1 VSDAWVIEPA
11 GPLRGVV
18 EVHGSKNAVTKHMV
32 AALLGEGTSTIT
44 NVPEVGDV
52 DITAGILAAIGA
64 GVERSGDSLTIT
76 PPEETNPS
84 VPLSFSGLNR
94 IPVLL
99 LGPLLHLTGEA
110 FVPRVGGDQLGSRPV
125 DFHVDALRALGAE
138 VDVSNEG
145 ISAKCDRLKGTIIEL
160 PYPSVGATESAL
172 LSAAMAEGRSVI
184 RGAATEPEVLE
195 LALFLQ
201 RMGAR
206 IELKPDRV
214 IVIEGVDRLRGA
226 RTRLQGDRNEAF
238 SYLVAGL
245 LTGGEVRV
253 VGCGQDRLVTAIT
266 TLMRMGAIVDVDD
279 HGMAAS
285 APEGLRAAAV
295 QTDVHPGFMT
305 DWQTP
310 LMVLFTQA
318 EGMSVLHET
327 VYEDRFV
334 YVPALQKMG
343 GEIELF
349 SSCLGGPACRFYE
362 TSNMHSAVVRGVSRL
377 SGAEVEIPDVRAGF
391 SSVIAAAAAEGASI
405 LRGVHHLER
414 GYHRPADQLRSLG
427 LGLQTI

>member
-1 VSDAWVIEPA
+1 MSDAWVIEPA
-11 GPLRGVV
+11 GPLRGEV

-32 AALLGEGTSTIT
+32 AAILGDGPSTIT

-52 DITAGILAAIGA
+52 DITAGILTAIGA
-64 GVERSGDSLTIT
+64 SVERSGDSLTIT
-76 PPEETNPS
+76 PPGEVKPS

-138 VDVSNEG
+138 VEVTDEG
-145 ISAKCDRLKGTIIEL
+145 IYAKCSRLQGTIIEL

-172 LSAAMAEGRSVI
+172 LSASMAEGRSVI

-214 IVIEGVDRLRGA
+214 IVIEGVERLRGA

-266 TLMRMGAIVDVDD
+266 TLMRMGAVVDVDD

-285 APEGLRAAAV
+285 APDGLRAAAV

-362 TSNMHSAVVRGVSRL
+362 TSNLHSAVVRGVSRL
-377 SGAEVEIPDVRAGF
+377 RGAEVEIPDVRAGF
-391 SSVIAAAAAEGASI
+391 SSVIAAAAAEGTSV

-427 LGLQTI
+427 LGLHTR

>member
-1 VSDAWVIEPA
+1 MSDAWVIEPA
-11 GPLRGVV
+11 GPLRGEVQ
-18 EVHGSKNAVTKHMV
+18 VHGSKNAVTKHMV
-32 AALLGEGTSTIT
+32 AALLGQGTSTIT

-52 DITAGILAAIGA
+52 DITARILTAIGA
-64 GVERSGDSLTIT
+64 GVERSGDSLTVT
-76 PPEETNPS
+76 PPEEVTPA

-138 VDVSNEG
+138 VDVTDEG
-145 ISAKCDRLKGTIIEL
+145 ISAKCTRLQGTIIEL

-172 LSAAMAEGRSVI
+172 LSASMAEGRSVI

-214 IVIEGVDRLRGA
+214 IVIEGVERLRGA

-245 LTGGEVRV
+245 LTGGQVRV
-253 VGCGQDRLVTAIT
+253 VGCEQDRLVTAIT
-266 TLMRMGAIVDVDD
+266 TLMRMGAVVDVDD
-279 HGMAAS
+279 HGMAAF
-285 APEGLRAAAV
+285 APDGLRAAAV

-362 TSNMHSAVVRGVSRL
+362 TSNLHSAVVRGVSRL
-377 SGAEVEIPDVRAGF
+377 KGAEVEIPDVRAGF
-391 SSVIAAAAAEGASI
+391 SSVIAAAAAEGTSV

-427 LGLQTI
+427 LDLRTR

>member
-1 VSDAWVIEPA
+1 MSDAWVIDPA
-11 GPLRGVV
+11 GPLRGEV

-32 AALLGEGTSTIT
+32 AAILGDGPSTIT

-52 DITAGILAAIGA
+52 DITAGILTAIGA
-64 GVERSGDSLTIT
+64 GVERTGDSLTIT
-76 PPEETNPS
+76 PPEEVKPS

-125 DFHVDALRALGAE
+125 DFHVDSLRALGAE
-138 VDVSNEG
+138 VEVTDEG
-145 ISAKCDRLKGTIIEL
+145 IYAKCSRLQGTIIEL

-172 LSAAMAEGRSVI
+172 LSASMAEGRSVI

-214 IVIEGVDRLRGA
+214 IVIEGVEQLRGA

-266 TLMRMGAIVDVDD
+266 TLMRMGAVVDVDD

-285 APEGLRAAAV
+285 APQGLRAAAV

-362 TSNMHSAVVRGVSRL
+362 TSNLHSAVVRGVSRL
-377 SGAEVEIPDVRAGF
+377 RGAEVEIPDVRAGF
-391 SSVIAAAAAEGASI
+391 SSVIAAAAAEGTSV

-427 LGLQTI
+427 LGLHTR